1 MSRVQYSRVND
12 CDGSKVLAVN
22 RRCVLANKC
31 IGGTYF
37 SLQMFCALMGLPT
50 PVSKNVYTSYT
61 NQITD
66 KSVFHCIGLGKRYG
80 NFMVPLL
87 LMK

>member
-1 MSRVQYSRVND
+1 
-12 CDGSKVLAVN
+12 
-22 RRCVLANKC
+22 
-31 IGGTYF
+31 
-37 SLQMFCALMGLPT
+37 MFCALMGLPTLALMGLPT

-66 KSVFHCIGLGKRYG
+66 KSVFHAEKVCIGLGKRYG
-80 NFMVPLL
+80 IFMVPLL